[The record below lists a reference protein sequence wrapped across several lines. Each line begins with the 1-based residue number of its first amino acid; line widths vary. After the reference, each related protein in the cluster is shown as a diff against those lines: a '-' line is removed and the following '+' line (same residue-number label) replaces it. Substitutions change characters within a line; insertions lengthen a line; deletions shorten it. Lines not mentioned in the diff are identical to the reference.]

1 MEHVPTFPVVRPEAV
16 AMVSLPH
23 LLEEEQ
29 AAKRPA
35 GSEEDEEDPA
45 AKTYQLLGCS
55 IPTN

>member
-29 AAKRPA
+29 AANKPA
-35 GSEEDEEDPA
+35 GSEEDEEVPA
-45 AKTYQLLGCS
+45 AKTYQSTTGMR
-55 IPTN
+55 PTN